1 VNSRPELSL
10 RSQVG
15 DPADETQGG
24 VVHSHGEIVINRPPA
39 EVFDVVAD
47 TSKEPEYN
55 PRSLSS
61 ATHMPSTDLHRT
73 LTFDPDPEGTR
84 MRWSWD
90 LEPDGALRGLARPR
104 QTFGLDDMVRY
115 GWTLLGETPNEE
127 VVFGQIGRPW
137 KPVGASAGI
146 PAT

>member
-1 VNSRPELSL
+1 
-10 RSQVG
+10 
-15 DPADETQGG
+15 
-24 VVHSHGEIVINRPPA
+24 
-39 EVFDVVAD
+39 
-47 TSKEPEYN
+47 
-55 PRSLSS
+55 
-61 ATHMPSTDLHRT
+61 MPSMHLHRT

-84 MRWSWD
+84 MHWSWD

-104 QTFGLDDMVRY
+104 QTFGLDDRVRY
-115 GWTLLGETPNEE
+115 GWTLLGGTPNEE